1 MLLNELIFLMALE
14 SVPAVLTEVVWLSWS
29 FYRLKKTPL
38 QLFPWVRLSNELQK
52 GKRKDIHWPPIMHEA
67 HYMHPFVLS
76 SQDEQCYSTLQM
88 GKPRLKEGQLDDSQA
103 CTLHLCS
110 RRAATGP
117 PPRDKSL
124 QSDEMQ
130 NRWTCRAIQ
139 PVPLSKNIHSLAGWE
154 AASLQMNGRKLRDPP
169 KFTPYPRSPFSAC
182 WSHGAGLFALHCPL
196 FKPSHTSSLCNCFHG
211 VSSTW
216 AHVFIYFSKWDHVSS
231 ALNWRQVPSVSLSS
245 LLALKI
251 RCNHRNTESQ
261 HSNSSYHVPGI
272 FMSLYNNLWN
282 PHVTMWD
289 PIIIILILQ
298 MRTERHR
305 EVK

>member
-14 SVPAVLTEVVWLSWS
+14 SVPAVLTGVVWLNWS

-38 QLFPWVRLSNELQK
+38 QLFPWVKLSNELQK
-52 GKRKDIHWPPIMHEA
+52 GKRKDVHRPHIMHEA
-67 HYMHPFVLS
+67 HYVHPFVLS

-103 CTLHLCS
+103 CTRHLCS
-110 RRAATGP
+110 GRTATGL

-124 QSDEMQ
+124 QKWWDAKQ
-130 NRWTCRAIQ
+130 VN
-139 PVPLSKNIHSLAGWE
+139 
-154 AASLQMNGRKLRDPP
+154 LQSNSTGAFVKTHPQVSWLRSRKFAEELTQIERPP
-169 KFTPYPRSPFSAC
+169 KIHCLPKVPIPCLLTTWG
-182 WSHGAGLFALHCPL
+182 WSLCLHCPL
-196 FKPSHTSSLCNCFHG
+196 FKPIHSSSLCNCFHG

-216 AHVFIYFSKWDHVSS
+216 AHVFSYFSKWDHVSS
-231 ALNWRQVPSVSLSS
+231 ALNWRQVPPVSLSS

-251 RCNHRNTESQ
+251 WCNHRNTESQ

-272 FMSLYNNLWN
+272 VMSLCNNSWN
-282 PHVTMWD
+282 PHATMWD
-289 PIIIILILQ
+289 LIIIILILQ